1 MNSGAKQPGEIA
13 RHQICKAGVWPL
25 FVNTLALIRKC
36 GMVVIMNIHFL
47 TNFKYWYLE
56 HFLRNFPQV
65 NVAVHF
71 WCWFQLDLGNGLV
84 PSGSKPLPKPM
95 LTKFHDANQL
105 DVNRILSSSKIL
117 QHAVQPFHILTN
129 RQLEMSLEKTLK
141 AKESSKKSV

>member
-1 MNSGAKQPGEIA
+1 MVLSNQEKKQGIRFA
-13 RHQICKAGVWPL
+13 RLGWGHYLWTHWPWGNMVWWL
-25 FVNTLALIRKC
+25 SI
-36 GMVVIMNIHFL
+36 IHIFH

-65 NVAVHF
+65 KVAVHF
-71 WCWFQLDLGNGLV
+71 WCWVQLDLGNGLV

-105 DVNRILSSSKIL
+105 DVNRLLSSSKIL
-117 QHAVQPFHILTN
+117 RHAVQPFHILTN